1 MDKRALRKHINPK
14 LHFNLNNGLFCTER
28 INYIVRTA
36 VKNISGHRILILYF
50 YLTENIL
57 EGNYTPIWTVFQSS
71 NEYLTYS
78 NTGATRWRTC
88 MFCNL
93 DRSYYFISHCAFYS
107 VADEKRITKFCKIE
121 NKRGFDSLYKFQS
134 NLFNEKA
141 KQNRIN
147 KQKKIAQKMKLLPSL
162 PRDLNSFIMHEA
174 MPQYIFYDY
183 HKNKKTHKGYCTAC
197 KHEVNITGIKH
208 NATGVC
214 PHCQKTVTFK
224 SRGKRGNIS
233 DRTTVQIIQ
242 RTKDDGLVIRIVKAY
257 CEYWKSDTP
266 TLNVYENARS
276 FISWD
281 NTGIKKIEPYYYSYS
296 NYEVTNWHN
305 GNRPYVRR
313 WYISFEADTC
323 GFLYHKN
330 LDKAFNGTPWMYCA
344 LKEYYSADPTPLSV
358 EFYLRRY
365 LQYPML
371 EYLVKLCLY
380 RLATFVVYGE
390 GGASLY
396 NDKYLNSHGKNINDV
411 LGINKGYLPV
421 LQEINPGAKQLALIK
436 GMIKQNIKIGK
447 ELFKWCS
454 EYSVGHKESI
464 LYPLNF
470 MTPYKLMQYATDY
483 FSKHKKA
490 NYYSSGEYYS
500 MSDLLSDYK
509 DYLHMSNALN
519 FDMKN
524 DFILYPKSLKEAHDR
539 VNDLTQIEIAEAYNK
554 KIADDFNK
562 LQNRYH
568 FKRNGLFVT
577 APKSA
582 ADLTEEGHILH
593 HCVGGYIKDVV
604 KEKTTILF
612 IRKVKA
618 PEEPFCTVEVKNGDI
633 VQTRIRNNDNPPP
646 KTQKFINQWKKEVLY
661 AHSNAA

>member
-36 VKNISGHRILILYF
+36 AKNISGHRILILYF
-50 YLTENIL
+50 YLKENIL
-57 EGNYTPIWTVFQSS
+57 EGDYTPIWTVFQSS
-71 NEYLTYS
+71 NEYLTYC

-93 DRSYYFISHCAFYS
+93 DRSYHFTSHCAFYS
-107 VADEKRITKFCKIE
+107 VADEKRIAKFCKIQ

-162 PRDLNSFIMHEA
+162 PRDLNSFIMREA

-197 KHEVNITGIKH
+197 KHEVSITGVKH
-208 NATGVC
+208 NATGIC
-214 PHCQKTVTFK
+214 PNCQKPITFK

-233 DRTTVQIIQ
+233 DRTTVQVIQ
-242 RTKDDGLVIRIVKAY
+242 RTNNNELVIRILKAY
-257 CEYWKSDTP
+257 CQYNKTDTP
-266 TLNVYENARS
+266 NLDVYENARC
-276 FISWD
+276 FISW
-281 NTGIKKIEPYYYSYS
+281 NSTGIEEIEPYYYSYGY
-296 NYEVTNWHN
+296 YEVTNWHK
-305 GNRPYVRR
+305 GDRPCINR
-313 WYISFEADTC
+313 WSISFEADTC

-330 LDKAFNGTPWMYCA
+330 LDEVFNETPWQYCA
-344 LKEYYSADPTPLSV
+344 LKEYYYSDPTPLHIAS
-358 EFYLRRY
+358 YLRRY

-371 EYLVKLCLY
+371 EYLVKLRLY
-380 RLATFVVYGE
+380 RLATYVVYGE
-390 GGASLY
+390 DGMSFY
-396 NDKYLNSHGKNINDV
+396 RNEHLNSYGKNINEI
-411 LGINKGYLPV
+411 LGINKRYLPL
-421 LQEINPGAKQLALIK
+421 LQEIDPGAKQLSLIK
-436 GMIKQNIKIGK
+436 KMIKLNVKLDK
-447 ELFKWCS
+447 ELFKWCTK
-454 EYSVGHKESI
+454 YSVGNNESI
-464 LYPLNF
+464 LYPLKF
-470 MTPYKLMQYATDY
+470 MTPYKLMQYATNY
-483 FSKHKKA
+483 FLEHRKMS
-490 NYYSSGEYYS
+490 YYSAGEYYS

-524 DFILYPKSLKEAHDR
+524 NFILYPKSLKEAHDR
-539 VNDLTQIEIAEAYNK
+539 VNDLSQVEIAEAYDK
-554 KIADDFNK
+554 RIADDFNK

-568 FKRNGLFVT
+568 FKQNGLFVT
-577 APKSA
+577 APQSA
-582 ADLTEEGHILH
+582 TDLTKEGQILH

-604 KEKTTILF
+604 KEKCTILF
-612 IRKVKA
+612 IRKIEA
-618 PEEPFCTVEVKNGDI
+618 PEKPYCTVEVQNGDI
-633 VQTRIRNNDNPPP
+633 VQARICNNDTPPP
-646 KTQKFINQWKKEVLY
+646 KVQKFIKQWKNEVLY